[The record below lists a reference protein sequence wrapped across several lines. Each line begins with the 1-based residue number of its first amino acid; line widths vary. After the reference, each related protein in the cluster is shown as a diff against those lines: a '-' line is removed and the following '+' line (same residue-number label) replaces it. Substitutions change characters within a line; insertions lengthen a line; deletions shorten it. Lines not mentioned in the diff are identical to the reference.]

1 MEDVLQP
8 QAAQCAQRRRNVAMR
23 QGAGDGEGLVEGN
36 QRLALEQQSQ
46 AGYLL
51 LGPVGKVGQ
60 GDLADLAAFAN
71 GLTQQNRG
79 RGASVRYYVDIHGF
93 IYATQYVQC
102 QDICSYYMGT
112 WFHHQQPRP
121 SPKSF

>member
-1 MEDVLQP
+1 MQNLLQP
-8 QAAQCAQRRRNVAMR
+8 ETAKRAQRSRNMAMR
-23 QGAGDGEGLVEGN
+23 QGASDGEGLLEGH

-46 AGYLL
+46 AGHLL

-79 RGASVRYYVDIHGF
+79 RGASVRDYVDVHGF
-93 IYATQYVQC
+93 MYAQKYVKC

-112 WFHHQQPRP
+112 
-121 SPKSF
+121 

>member
-8 QAAQCAQRRRNVAMR
+8 QTAKRAQRSRNMAMR
-23 QGAGDGEGLVEGN
+23 QGASDGEGLLEGN

-46 AGYLL
+46 AGHLL

-79 RGASVRYYVDIHGF
+79 RGASVRDYVDIHGL
-93 IYATQYVQC
+93 IYATKCAQC

-112 WFHHQQPRP
+112 
-121 SPKSF
+121 